1 MYFFKAPH
9 AVLNMGLPILLKVI
23 TQSNNCR
30 VGRTA
35 GIAVSRRA
43 RARRQQPH
51 HPPASRSTRKTFPII
66 GVGGV
71 MSGADAVSTISAGA
85 CVGQICTG
93 LIYKG
98 PELVREAAISIK
110 KSR

>member
-1 MYFFKAPH
+1 
-9 AVLNMGLPILLKVI
+9 MGLPVLLKVI
-23 TQSNNCR
+23 KQSHNCR
-30 VGRTA
+30 VGRTE

-43 RARRQQPH
+43 RARRQQPR
-51 HPPASRSTRKTFPII
+51 HPSASRSIRKTFPII
-66 GVGGV
+66 SVGGV
-71 MSGADAVSTISAGA
+71 IRGEDMVSTINVGA
-85 CVGQICTG
+85 CVLQICTG